1 MKIFGFLVP
10 YKKNIKD
17 EKIFMVPN
25 PVTMRF
31 SRRFLK
37 SENRKIRQ
45 AYIGGED
52 FGLHR
57 AGIKHIIAVCNVQRC
72 PQRMYCFDKHRNY
85 RPVAIIPVHTIQ
97 QKRN

>member
-31 SRRFLK
+31 LRRFLK

-52 FGLHR
+52 FGVHR
-57 AGIKHIIAVCNVQRC
+57 AGNKHIILVCDVQRR
-72 PQRMYCFDKHRNY
+72 PQRMYCFDRRRNITN
-85 RPVAIIPVHTIQ
+85 VTVIPLYTVK
-97 QKRN
+97 QKRC